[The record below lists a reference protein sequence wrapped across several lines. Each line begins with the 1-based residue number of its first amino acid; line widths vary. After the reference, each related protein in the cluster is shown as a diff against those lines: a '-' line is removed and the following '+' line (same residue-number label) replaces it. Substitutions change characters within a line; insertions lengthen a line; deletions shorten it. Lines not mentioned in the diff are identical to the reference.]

1 MSETNTDIERD
12 SVSDSAPPL
21 VTSYG
26 KTISEQKVPVPSHD
40 AEPTKSAL
48 WTSTGPRRRVPAGP
62 HRSSESQNA
71 VERYYSKPNWTI
83 GFPLGHP
90 EDWPEEKTVKKKMP
104 TRGTV
109 DNPMPFTSA
118 EADRRSAWIQQDIR
132 RRGGEPEA
140 AADLSSFK
148 YPKNASKAMIEGIE
162 SILDVEQRTSA
173 QEVYARRCRSQATS
187 SEQDSHTPNN
197 SMDGENKGESHSPQS
212 GSEEYDNSSADQWSD
227 RDDDV

>member
-12 SVSDSAPPL
+12 SASDSAPPL

-26 KTISEQKVPVPSHD
+26 HTISERKAPVPSHN
-40 AEPTKSAL
+40 AKPPKSAL
-48 WTSTGPRRRVPAGP
+48 WEGTGPRRQVPAGP
-62 HRSSESQNA
+62 HRSSESQNT
-71 VERYYSKPNWTI
+71 VQNYYSKPNWTM

-90 EDWPEEKTVKKKMP
+90 EDWPGEKTVKTQMP

-109 DNPMPFTSA
+109 DDPMPFTSA

-162 SILDVEQRTSA
+162 STLDVEQRASA
-173 QEVYARRCRSQATS
+173 QEVYARRCRSQTLS
-187 SEQDSHTPNN
+187 SGQDSHCSGNN
-197 SMDGENKGESHSPQS
+197 VNGEKKGESYSPQS
-212 GSEEYDNSSADQWSD
+212 DSEEYDNSSADQWSD